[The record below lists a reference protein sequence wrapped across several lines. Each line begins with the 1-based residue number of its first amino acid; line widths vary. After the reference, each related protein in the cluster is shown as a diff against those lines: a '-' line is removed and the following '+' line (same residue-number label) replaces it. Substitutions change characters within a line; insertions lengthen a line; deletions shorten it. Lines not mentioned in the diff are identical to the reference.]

1 MKNVLILFLFLAIY
15 QFSFS
20 QKREDGPYKNYY
32 KSGELFIEGQYKNEK
47 RVGEWKQYHKNGQV
61 SKIYSYKDGELN
73 KEEISYYDTGVVS
86 GKVVKVDGDFIRFG
100 YYESGEIEYE
110 RQLTTGYYKGFYENG
125 VLEVEANYIE
135 NELSGKWKHYNNTG
149 NLEWIVTYTDGYRNG
164 VYQQFHSN
172 GKLKVEGSIIKE
184 KKQGIEMR
192 YDENQTL
199 VWKGYYHNDQFSD
212 VWMRYDVNGKKVE
225 KIKIKK
231 GPSVLKLE
239 PTEVPDGVL
248 EKIPVY
254 PGCDEVFGNRERKKC
269 INVAISRFIGKNFK
283 TSLASEL
290 GLYGK
295 QRIILNFKI
304 DKEGKVTDAKARAR
318 YPDLEKEAIRV
329 INLLPQVKPGEQK
342 GEPVVIP
349 FSIPIVFMVQ

>member
-1 MKNVLILFLFLAIY
+1 MKKILVLFLCLML
-15 QFSFS
+15 QLSFS
-20 QKREDGPYKNYY
+20 QEREDGPYKNYY
-32 KSGELFIEGQYKNEK
+32 ESGELFVEGQYKNQK

-61 SKIYSYKDGELN
+61 SRIYSYQDGERN
-73 KEEISYYDTGVVS
+73 KEEVYFYDTGEMS
-86 GKVVKVDGDFIRFG
+86 GKVVKVEDDFIRYG
-100 YYESGEIEYE
+100 YYKSGKLEFE
-110 RQLTTGYYKGFYENG
+110 RQLTSGYYKSFYEDG
-125 VLEVEANYIE
+125 GLEIEANYFE
-135 NELSGKWKHYNNTG
+135 NELAGQWKHYNADG
-149 NLEWIVTYTDGYRNG
+149 NLEWMVTYTDGYRNG
-164 VYQQFHSN
+164 PYQQFHNN
-172 GKLKVEGSIIKE
+172 GKLKLEGNIVKE

-192 YDENQTL
+192 YDENQIL

-212 VWMRYDVNGKKVE
+212 VWIRYDVNGKKVE

-231 GPSVLKLE
+231 DPSVLKLE

-254 PGCDEVFGNRERKKC
+254 PGCEEVFGNRERKKC
-269 INVAISRFIGKNFK
+269 INVAISRFIGKNFR
-283 TSLASEL
+283 TRLASEL

-304 DKEGKVTDAKARAR
+304 DKEGKVTDAKARAH

-329 INLLPQVKPGEQK
+329 INLLPQVKPGELK